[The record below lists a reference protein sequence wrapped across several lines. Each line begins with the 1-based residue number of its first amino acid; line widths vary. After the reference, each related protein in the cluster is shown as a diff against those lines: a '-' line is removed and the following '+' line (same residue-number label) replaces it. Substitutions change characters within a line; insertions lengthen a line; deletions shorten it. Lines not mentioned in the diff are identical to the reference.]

1 MPRQDTNVQTA
12 VSTRPGSN
20 GRSHTTA
27 KLPLVAIAGSAGKTS
42 TGWMLVRILEQAGR
56 EVGAWLSNGV
66 YVDRTLR
73 HDELHAWE
81 LATFAARAKEIDVLV
96 QEIPSVLA
104 GGLPENS
111 VGVGV
116 FTSICGSD
124 GHCQRGPAARKEQ
137 KAVETLAAAIGDGRL
152 VANADDLMIVDA
164 VAQDNRNITYYA
176 LNGGNPI
183 LREHV
188 RTGGDACWIHNGW
201 VKVQLD
207 GTKRRIIRADHLP
220 NTLDG
225 HILFQ
230 VQNALAAIAA
240 ALPILGPDVDF
251 RDILRRHGDHDSR
264 LNSGVQVVTDGHR
277 TILADQPRTVLSVK
291 QLARGI
297 RAFGARRVVVVVRDL
312 EMLDGNEV
320 SEAARILGSL
330 AGIAVLV
337 EDRIRPA
344 LFDRLKQA
352 MMSSTDPPA
361 IVVRQQSEATTSN
374 VHALLEDG
382 DAALLLT
389 SDPASIA
396 SAGT

>member
-1 MPRQDTNVQTA
+1 MPRQDTKLPSSKA
-12 VSTRPGSN
+12 ASSSSN
-20 GRSHTTA
+20 GRSPTVGR
-27 KLPLVAIAGSAGKTS
+27 LPLIAIAGSAGKTS
-42 TGWMLVRILEQAGR
+42 TGWMLVQILERAGR

-104 GGLPENS
+104 SGLPENS

-124 GHCQRGPAARKEQ
+124 GQCQRGPAARREQ
-137 KAVETLAAAIGDGRL
+137 KAIETLAGAIGDGRL

-164 VAQDNRNITYYA
+164 VAQEDRSITYYA

-188 RTGGDACWIHNGW
+188 RAGGDACWIHNGW

-207 GTKRRIIRADHLP
+207 GAKRRIIRADEIPDTLGGHL
-220 NTLDG
+220 
-225 HILFQ
+225 LFQ

-240 ALPILGPDVDF
+240 ALPILGPDFDF
-251 RDILRRHGDHDSR
+251 GDILGRERYRDST
-264 LNSGVQVVTDGHR
+264 LTSGVQVVTEGHR
-277 TILADQPRTVLSVK
+277 TILADQPRTVLSVR

-297 RAFGARRVVVVVRDL
+297 RAFGARRVVVVISDMG
-312 EMLDGNEV
+312 MLDTNDAA
-320 SEAARILGSL
+320 EAARVLGSL

-337 EDRIRPA
+337 EDRIQPETFERI
-344 LFDRLKQA
+344 KQA
-352 MMSSTDPPA
+352 MMNSTDPPA
-361 IVVRQQSEATTSN
+361 IVVRQQSEATLSN
-374 VHALLEDG
+374 IRSLLEDG
-382 DAALLLT
+382 DVALLLT
-389 SDPASIA
+389 DDPTSLAS
-396 SAGT
+396 S